1 MPLNYSKWDQLELS
15 DDSDIEGHPNVDKRS
30 LIRWKQRDI
39 HDKREAR
46 KHRIEACRAGI
57 ACNNVLAP
65 RLDRIRARFVG
76 KASDAGEANSQPQTE
91 WAEDADDVRILTGR
105 ALFQHLVERL
115 QTFPSPAAPPTN
127 AKDQPTYDS
136 MLLSLL
142 MQVYD
147 GVKSLPMDEQESAVL
162 SGLDKH
168 IVQLKEH
175 TEKLENDLEAEIREQ
190 KKHITSEDIK
200 EGFENKVCLRSRF
213 RKTSLTPIASIILV
227 CSPNA
232 CPSADQERNT
242 GVPQE
247 EDSEDH
253 NHYVRSAQPRHIVP
267 GNLPVRGSL
276 CNIGTISRC

>member
-213 RKTSLTPIASIILV
+213 RKTSLTPSR
-227 CSPNA
+227 
-232 CPSADQERNT
+232 PS
-242 GVPQE
+242 
-247 EDSEDH
+247 
-253 NHYVRSAQPRHIVP
+253 Y
-267 GNLPVRGSL
+267 
-276 CNIGTISRC
+276 